1 MNEPSRLASRLRFR
15 DLQLLVALADGSSLR
30 KAAELMNVTQPALSR
45 TLTDIEGTFGC
56 ALFVRGSRG
65 LQPTVQGLAAMR
77 GALQLLKELDR
88 VGEEVEFSA
97 KSESVIRIGA
107 PPFVA
112 HGHLPRLMAQMRANG
127 QTVRLKLVEGVVNDL
142 FDKLL
147 QGDVDALF
155 TTYADRWVEGER
167 FAYESLFPS
176 HYVLIAPP
184 EFRWTARGHGK
195 AALAQLAEMEWVMP
209 GYNSMLRKDIEKAFL
224 AAGVAPP
231 RPIVESNHPFT
242 MVHFV
247 AAGCGLGFVPQETL
261 HRLKPGVVR
270 EVPLTPPLISGP
282 VALIYL
288 AGSQNAQLN
297 SLRRALGLVE
307 RSLKTSKPQARGTPN
322 EAAGR

>member
-1 MNEPSRLASRLRFR
+1 MSEPTRLATRLRFR
-15 DLQLLVALADGSSLR
+15 DLQLLVALSDGSSLR

-45 TLTDIEGTFGC
+45 TLTDIEGAFGC

-77 GALQLLKELDR
+77 GALQLLQELDR

-97 KSESVIRIGA
+97 ESASVIRVGA

-112 HGHLPRLMAQMRANG
+112 HGHLPRVIKQMRANG
-127 QTVRLKLVEGVVNDL
+127 QTVRLKVVEGVVNDL

-155 TTYADRWVEGER
+155 TTYADRSVEGER
-167 FAYESLFPS
+167 FTYESLFPS
-176 HYVLIAPP
+176 RYVLIAPP
-184 EFRWTARGHGK
+184 EFRWTARGKGK
-195 AALAQLAEMEWVMP
+195 AALAQLAPMDWVMP
-209 GYNSMLRKDIEKAFL
+209 GYTSMLRKDIDKAFL
-224 AAGVAPP
+224 AAGVTPP
-231 RPIVESNHPFT
+231 RPVIESNHPFT

-247 AAGCGLGFVPQETL
+247 AAGGGLSFVPPETL
-261 HRLKPGVVR
+261 HHLKPGVVR
-270 EVPLTPPLISGP
+270 EVPLLQPLTSGP

-288 AGSQNAQLN
+288 AGSRNAQLN

-307 RSLKTSKPQARGTPN
+307 RSLKTSKLDARGTP
-322 EAAGR
+322 EEPSGR